1 MLTTRRARILV
12 DVFVGLQVLLT
23 TVSAAVVLA
32 GGAPG
37 LAGLGLLGTVIVIVA
52 WLSYRRRR
60 RPWAAPLLLVGAF
73 GTGFS
78 ETGVVSAGFMMLAL
92 ALVVLELG
100 LRGGLW
106 AAGLLVVALGV
117 VTWVVQGQAMS
128 VLFQSI
134 GNVVFV
140 TLGLIVGLMLR
151 QIRAEHL
158 ENRRLLREL
167 RATIDTEKE
176 LMLAD
181 ERARSARELH
191 DGLGHR
197 LTLISM
203 SLEYARRVRGRDDAH
218 AWTEVENAQVEAR
231 DALAYMRR
239 WVRALNPPREPNLE
253 GIAALEAIAD
263 SFRGTGLTVRVAQTG
278 DGRELGKD
286 ASLFAYR
293 LVQEGLTNV
302 LRHSGAD
309 QVAIIVHWRDDRMEI
324 ELRDNGRLAGEGDPG
339 AGTQDCPPLG
349 GATEGG
355 FGLRSLSERAREL
368 GGSFVVRRNDE
379 GVVLQGSIPVG
390 SGV

>member
-23 TVSAAVVLA
+23 LVSAVIVAAEGMWREVGL
-32 GGAPG
+32 G
-37 LAGLGLLGTVIVIVA
+37 LAGTVVVIVA
-52 WLSYRRRR
+52 WVSYRRGRSR
-60 RPWAAPLLLVGAF
+60 VAPPLLLVGAF
-73 GTGFS
+73 GTAFTD
-78 ETGVVSAGFMMLAL
+78 TGVVSVGFMMLAL
-92 ALVVLELG
+92 AIMVLEVG
-100 LRGGLW
+100 LRAGLW
-106 AAGLLVVALGV
+106 AAGAVVVGLAAL
-117 VTWVVQGQAMS
+117 TWSVRESWAA
-128 VLFQSI
+128 VLFQTI
-134 GNVVFV
+134 GNVVV
-140 TLGLIVGLMLR
+140 MTLGLIVGLTLR
-151 QIRAEHL
+151 QIRAEQV
-158 ENRRLLREL
+158 ENQRLLREL
-167 RATIDTEKE
+167 RAAIDTEKE

-203 SLEYARRVRGRDDAH
+203 SLEYARRVRGRDDAQ
-218 AWTEVENAQVEAR
+218 AWSEVENAQVEAK

-263 SFRGTGLTVRVAQTG
+263 SFRGTGLTVRVAQNG
-278 DGRELGKD
+278 DEQQLGKD

-302 LRHSGAD
+302 LRHSAAD
-309 QVAIIVHWRDDRMEI
+309 QVAITVNWREGRMEI
-324 ELRDNGRLAGEGDPG
+324 ELRDNGGAVGEGTPESPPPG
-339 AGTQDCPPLG
+339 QAAD
-349 GATEGG
+349 GG

-368 GGSFVVRRNDE
+368 GGSFEVKRDDD

>member
-1 MLTTRRARILV
+1 M
-12 DVFVGLQVLLT
+12 FVGLQILLT
-23 TVSAAVVLA
+23 LVSVVIVAAE
-32 GGAPG
+32 G
-37 LAGLGLLGTVIVIVA
+37 LRWEAGLGLAGAIVVIVA
-52 WLSYRRRR
+52 WVSYRRSRQV
-60 RPWAAPLLLVGAF
+60 WAPPLLLVGAF
-73 GTGFS
+73 GTAFS
-78 ETGVVSAGFMMLAL
+78 ETGFVSAGFMMLAL
-92 ALVVLELG
+92 AILVLELG
-100 LRGGLW
+100 LRAGLW
-106 AAGLLVVALGV
+106 AAGILVGALGV
-117 VTWVVQGQAMS
+117 MTWFVRESWSV
-128 VLFQSI
+128 VLFQGI

-140 TLGLIVGLMLR
+140 TLGLIVGLTLR
-151 QIRAEHL
+151 QIRAEQV

-167 RATIDTEKE
+167 RAAIDTEKE

-203 SLEYARRVRGRDDAH
+203 SLEYARRVRGRDDAQ
-218 AWTEVENAQVEAR
+218 AWAEVENAQVEAQ

-278 DGRELGKD
+278 DERQLGKD

-302 LRHSGAD
+302 LRHSAAD
-309 QVAIIVHWRDDRMEI
+309 QVTITVHWREDRMEI
-324 ELRDNGRLAGEGDPG
+324 ELRDNGGAVGEIAGERTPES
-339 AGTQDCPPLG
+339 PPLG
-349 GATEGG
+349 QSADGG

-368 GGSFVVRRNDE
+368 GGSFGVTRDDE

-390 SGV
+390 SGI